1 MTEPEYENR
10 FLPMDQFMPNYSEKY
25 YMYIIDLNDL
35 YYMDANA
42 KVCFIFEQDKMADL
56 FDCVQM
62 DGDNFLAVTAEDDST
77 VLTINTPNSISA
89 EMLDSL
95 DFNKGYAEVRIDGQ
109 NFTLGKYVSDNTSY
123 SYYFSFPPY
132 KVFEP
137 EFLNE
142 NKPDVLVYEVVER
155 DLGRMGR
162 HRYIMHVAEPE
173 QVSLVGLM
181 RLRGNRI
188 SEKQKQVYLVAG
200 NARRYL
206 LSAALHS
213 AHISLYLQAGSF
225 RNKLAGSAGSAEI
238 ISAEDAAVGYAELH
252 HQFFFCIMSDKRY
265 IQNKSPQRQI
275 MFAAFLR
282 LYRKRYMLALNS
294 S

>member
-77 VLTINTPNSISA
+77 VLTINTPDSISA

-132 KVFEP
+132 KAAAGLGGTQLLFI
-137 EFLNE
+137 FL
-142 NKPDVLVYEVVER
+142 PCWHCLQAAVWSIISPAAMSARSLS
-155 DLGRMGR
+155 LGRNCR
-162 HRYIMHVAEPE
+162 PLWKYR
-173 QVSLVGLM
+173 
-181 RLRGNRI
+181 
-188 SEKQKQVYLVAG
+188 K
-200 NARRYL
+200 
-206 LSAALHS
+206 
-213 AHISLYLQAGSF
+213 
-225 RNKLAGSAGSAEI
+225 SAGSGRQ
-238 ISAEDAAVGYAELH
+238 SASNHLYLLCETAV
-252 HQFFFCIMSDKRY
+252 IRY
-265 IQNKSPQRQI
+265 CYFRG
-275 MFAAFLR
+275 
-282 LYRKRYMLALNS
+282 
-294 S
+294 